1 MAFINL
7 VTACKS
13 YYGDA
18 KTQLLLCEHGR
29 SWLYNSV
36 SVSMA
41 LSTLGL
47 TALGMINAID
57 TSPHCIINASY
68 YNNLWYYVNCACAC
82 LNRAY
87 NAPSMCD
94 YCYDIVIMFKEN
106 VKLSKERKC
115 SNIIAKYCV
124 FHEIA

>member
-7 VTACKS
+7 ATACKN

-18 KTQLLLCEHGR
+18 KTQLLPCEHGR

-41 LSTLGL
+41 LSTSGL

-57 TSPHCIINASY
+57 TSPRCITYTSYIN
-68 YNNLWYYVNCACAC
+68 
-82 LNRAY
+82 
-87 NAPSMCD
+87 
-94 YCYDIVIMFKEN
+94 
-106 VKLSKERKC
+106 
-115 SNIIAKYCV
+115 
-124 FHEIA
+124 